1 MTCLVLNFQIPP
13 KFELMLLSFVL
24 LCCHARDQNRIDV
37 QDRTSMFHVGVHS
50 LHSLIDSTSHF
61 SRFCGNGIA
70 MRQTQY
76 CTAIHDTS
84 SMIHPSLYPTNIS
97 NSEFQLSSPIVIKLP
112 QSLHRYHGLT
122 MLSTSLQLYCQ
133 SLTPLISYHVADVGV
148 CLSRLGGE
156 RMCCHLL
163 WRSTHWWFVI
173 GLMVRKLCRFF
184 QIHQTTKLPLII
196 NTINTVLLC
205 HSRRCFYVDSAL
217 HYYLCGWWNF
227 ELPLAA

>member
-1 MTCLVLNFQIPP
+1 MDVLIMVRALSCAVKINRAVDLTSCSSLTPYLFFPRRAHKLGSLDLRSPILYLCMSS
-13 KFELMLLSFVL
+13 ELESVTI
-24 LCCHARDQNRIDV
+24 CIWDQNRIDV

-163 WRSTHWWFVI
+163 
-173 GLMVRKLCRFF
+173 
-184 QIHQTTKLPLII
+184 
-196 NTINTVLLC
+196 
-205 HSRRCFYVDSAL
+205 
-217 HYYLCGWWNF
+217 
-227 ELPLAA
+227 